1 MHVPRASRIGPLFFT
16 VVGLL
21 VSLTFTPA
29 VRAET
34 PGLLYGT
41 AGAGSQLVAVN
52 LKAGTA
58 RVIGATGYPFSLALA
73 FCRPWGMP
81 YTITNT
87 FSPAGQL
94 ATFDLGTGAATPVGS
109 PLGEALGIMGL
120 GCSANGTLYAV
131 GNSAPSDPN
140 FNSLYTVD
148 RETGQ
153 VSMIGP
159 TGASG
164 GYAGGFIMALDFAP
178 DGTLYGASPSSL
190 YRIDP
195 STGHATKVGDFDV
208 PVDSSGNK
216 MVMGFSIGRDGAFFI
231 SDFWPLPKGST
242 VYAFDVGTGTT
253 TPILNTGLALLH
265 SIGFKYPGR

>member
-1 MHVPRASRIGPLFFT
+1 MRIAMKSRIAAPVIT
-16 VVGLL
+16 VVTLL
-21 VSLTFTPA
+21 LSFALTPA
-29 VRAET
+29 ISAET

-41 AGAGSQLVAVN
+41 AGAGSQLVAFN
-52 LKAGTA
+52 LKAGTV
-58 RVIGATGYPFSLALA
+58 RVIGATGYPFSMALT

-81 YTITNT
+81 YTVTNT

-94 ATFDLGTGAATPVGS
+94 ATLDLSTGAATPVGS
-109 PLGEALGIMGL
+109 PLGALGIMGL

-131 GNSAPSDPN
+131 GNSVPADPN

-153 VSMIGP
+153 VSLIGP

-190 YRIDP
+190 YTIDP

-216 MVMGFSIGRDGAFFI
+216 KVMGLSIGRDGVFFI
-231 SDFWPLPKGST
+231 SDFWPLPQGST
-242 VYAFDVGTGTT
+242 VYTFDVTTGAT
-253 TPILNTGLALLH
+253 TPVLNTGLPLLH
-265 SIGFKYPGR
+265 AIAFKYPGR